1 MKHLKRFNQINENL
15 FHSIKNSS
23 YIKEIDNLLQNGSSV
38 DMINFLK
45 SIIDKTKF
53 GKNVSTYSDRVSRE
67 LELLTNNDTKLIKLL
82 KELKTRLKD
91 TSIQNIRIYPP
102 SSMSRSWIVS
112 DIDLSFGG

>member
-1 MKHLKRFNQINENL
+1 MKHIKRFNQINENL

-23 YIKEIDNLLQNGSSV
+23 YIKEVDNLLQNGSSV

-53 GKNVSTYSDRVSRE
+53 GKNNRTTYSDRVSRE

-82 KELKTRLKD
+82 KELKIRLED

-102 SSMSRSWIVS
+102 SSMSVSWIVS
-112 DIDLSFGG
+112 DIDL

>member
-1 MKHLKRFNQINENL
+1 MKYLKRFNQINENL

-53 GKNVSTYSDRVSRE
+53 GKNVPTYIDRASHE
-67 LELLTNNDTKLIKLL
+67 LDLLTNNDTKLIKLL
-82 KELKTRLKD
+82 KELKIRLKD

-102 SSMSRSWIVS
+102 SSMSVSWIVS
-112 DIDLSFGG
+112 NIDLAFTG